1 MDALYE
7 KGIIPTY
14 SFPKN
19 VVSTYIQGENG
30 QVEYEVPRGLDVA
43 ISEYAPGRSLVVDKQ
58 TYQIGGLY
66 YPGSEFK
73 KSAWNLPAKS
83 FMEDP
88 NYLKQVKLCPKCGWF
103 GLAENSSEHC
113 PFCGN
118 PILKSDIPLLRPWG
132 FAPRDGKPIQEV
144 QLQETYSSVQQPLY
158 STVPDSDEMVLVK
171 GAKHIR
177 MAARKNQQI
186 IMVITGENRNGFMV
200 CKDCGAAM
208 PGDTPQVLKNI
219 QRPYNSQKKCHHE
232 NVEHVNLGFDFITDM
247 LVMEFYLDPMKIA
260 VEQNQNLW
268 LNRAA
273 QSLAE
278 ALRLVASQELD
289 IEFTELVTGYRVR
302 RNQKEAFVDIYIYD
316 ALSSGA
322 GYAVSI
328 SRDIPTILEK
338 IKNRLADCTCDSAC
352 SNCLKHY
359 RNQHVHG
366 LLDRFAALDLLKWG
380 MEGICPPPL
389 EIDRQIKLLNPIKRI
404 LAEMGFT
411 TEKEKNTIFCTY
423 KGEKRKLV
431 VYPAMMQKPHKSG
444 EVAVSD
450 AFLKYAKP
458 YAVKMIAEE
467 WSDK

>member
-1 MDALYE
+1 M
-7 KGIIPTY
+7 
-14 SFPKN
+14 
-19 VVSTYIQGENG
+19 
-30 QVEYEVPRGLDVA
+30 EYEVPRGLDVA

-186 IMVITGENRNGFMV
+186 IMVNTGENRNGFMV